1 MKLRLLII
9 RFKFDSD
16 MTKAL
21 ELSLL
26 EQQNRNEI
34 LNQEDDEFN
43 RILEISTIE
52 KWLFVLYEA
61 YIVIFRVHD
70 LCVV

>member
-1 MKLRLLII
+1 
-9 RFKFDSD
+9 

-70 LCVV
+70 LRVV